1 MSYLV
6 VDARDDVIVAECD
19 SARDVRPVL
28 EQIQQEQPQRE
39 VFVVWF
45 GEHRGE
51 LVSTQS
57 LVTVRG
63 LSAADGLSLYGR

>member
-1 MSYLV
+1 MSYLF
-6 VDARDDVIVAECD
+6 VDASDDVIVAECD
-19 SARDVRPVL
+19 SAKDVRPVL
-28 EQIQQEQPQRE
+28 EQIQQERPQRE

-63 LSAADGLSLYGR
+63 LTASDGFALHRR

>member
-6 VDARDDVIVAECD
+6 VDASDDVVVAECD
-19 SARDVRPVL
+19 SAKDVRPVL
-28 EQIQQEQPQRE
+28 EQIQQEQPPRA

-63 LSAADGLSLYGR
+63 LTAADGFALYRR

>member
-6 VDARDDVIVAECD
+6 VDASDDVIVAECD
-19 SARDVRPVL
+19 SAKDVRPVL
-28 EQIQQEQPQRE
+28 EQMQQELPQRE

-45 GEHRGE
+45 GERRGE

-63 LSAADGLSLYGR
+63 LTAADGFALYRH

>member
-63 LSAADGLSLYGR
+63 LSAADGLALYGR